1 VRPPRTA
8 IWPSLPPNVYVRKA
22 SDRPAFPLDR
32 ADCRLYARAR
42 QGLWSGCRAMGLGP
56 GDVVLA
62 PAYHHGSEIEALLRA
77 GVEVRYF
84 DVTAGLEPDP
94 AELDRLLG
102 PEVRVLFL
110 IHYLGFPQDAG
121 RWRDWCDDRGL
132 WLFEDAAQAWLATR
146 HGIPVGSHADLAIFC
161 MYKTIGV
168 PDGAAL
174 ICRQPASPLTSRRRL
189 GSLGLARR
197 HGAWLA
203 QRDALA
209 ATVLTELSELSKRVA
224 RRPSRSA
231 NDEFELGDP
240 NEPSSFAAERIL
252 PKAYHQ
258 SIPDRRRANY
268 RYLLKRLSAC
278 VPAPFA
284 SLPDGAS
291 PFAFPIEADEPGR
304 LVKDLQARGVNALL
318 LWKHPHPSLAVAN
331 YPTARRLRETVI
343 ALPVHQELTSA
354 NLRQIADAIQETLG

>member
-1 VRPPRTA
+1 
-8 IWPSLPPNVYVRKA
+8 
-22 SDRPAFPLDR
+22 
-32 ADCRLYARAR
+32 
-42 QGLWSGCRAMGLGP
+42 MGLGP
-56 GDVVLA
+56 GDAVLA
-62 PAYHHGSEIEALLRA
+62 PAYHHGSEIEALFRV
-77 GVEVRYF
+77 GVKVRYF
-84 DVTAGLEPDP
+84 DVTAGLEPVP

-102 PEVRVLFL
+102 PEVRVLLL

-132 WLFEDAAQAWLATR
+132 WLVEDAAQAWLATR
-146 HGIPVGSHADLAIFC
+146 DDIPVGSHGDLAIFC

-174 ICRQPASPLTSRRRL
+174 ICRRPVSPPTSRRK
-189 GSLGLARR
+189 LGLLGLVRR

-209 ATVLTELSELSKRVA
+209 ATVLTELSEPSKRIA
-224 RRPSRSA
+224 GRRSRSA
-231 NDEFELGDP
+231 KDEFELGDP
-240 NEPSSFAAERIL
+240 NQPRSLAAERIL
-252 PKAYHQ
+252 PKVYHE
-258 SIPDRRRANY
+258 SIADRRRANY

-304 LVKDLQARGVNALL
+304 LVKDLQLRGVNAVL

-331 YPTARRLRETVI
+331 YPIARRLRETLI

-354 NLRQIADAIQETLG
+354 NLCQIADAVQEALG

>member
-1 VRPPRTA
+1 
-8 IWPSLPPNVYVRKA
+8 
-22 SDRPAFPLDR
+22 
-32 ADCRLYARAR
+32 
-42 QGLWSGCRAMGLGP
+42 MGLGP

-62 PAYHHGSEIEALLRA
+62 PAYHHGSEIEALFRV
-77 GVEVRYF
+77 GVKVRYF
-84 DVTAGLEPDP
+84 DVTARLEPDA
-94 AELDRLLG
+94 AELDRLVG
-102 PEVRVLFL
+102 PGVRVLFL

-132 WLFEDAAQAWLATR
+132 WLFEDAAQAWLAAR
-146 HGIPVGSHADLAIFC
+146 DGIPVGSHGDLAIFC

-174 ICRQPASPLTSRRRL
+174 ICRRPASPPTSRRRL
-189 GSLGLARR
+189 GSLGLVRR

-203 QRDALA
+203 QKNALP
-209 ATVLTELSELSKRVA
+209 ATVLTELSELSLWIAGRE
-224 RRPSRSA
+224 SRSSK
-231 NDEFELGDP
+231 DEFELGDP
-240 NEPSSFAAERIL
+240 NEPLSFGAERIL
-252 PKAYHQ
+252 PKAYHE
-258 SIPDRRRANY
+258 SIADRRRANY
-268 RYLLKRLSAC
+268 RYLFKRLSAC

-304 LVKDLQARGVNALL
+304 VVEALQLRGVNALL

-331 YPTARRLRETVI
+331 YPIARRLRETVI

-354 NLRQIADAIQETLG
+354 NLRQIADAVQEALG